1 MRKQILIA
9 AVLIVVVVGIVIGW
23 YLATQ
28 RHVGHLVA
36 QGERT
41 NILLLGLDKAGA
53 TNRSDTMM
61 LLSLAPEK
69 DVVLIS
75 LPRDLRVKFANG
87 EFHKLNAAYTN
98 GGAKLARQTVSSLLG
113 IEVPFY
119 VTLDYTGFEHLID
132 LFNGVTL
139 TVEERM
145 VYDDERADPPL
156 HIDIQPGSQT
166 FDGKT
171 ALDYIR
177 YRGETGDI
185 ARIARQQKLITA
197 LLTKGVQDEDLA
209 SIRKTVKE
217 IYPYLHTDLSLID
230 LYDLA
235 KLVQELS
242 LNQIQMAIIPG
253 TPVTIDEVSYL
264 EPQAVEI
271 EQIVAQLIK
280 EIDLLTSDEISVA
293 VYNGNGILRAAADT
307 SEYLK
312 RKGFQILPASN
323 ADNFGYEETYIVVLT
338 ETAKAW
344 VLQQVLPIE
353 ASVVIP
359 EEFAPHYE
367 KLPTAPTGT
376 DLLLVIGAGFTVEN
390 E

>member
-41 NILLLGLDKAGA
+41 NILLLGLDKAGT

-98 GGAKLARQTVSSLLG
+98 GGAKLARQTVSLLLG

-185 ARIARQQKLITA
+185 ARMARQQKLIAA
-197 LLTKGVQDEDLA
+197 LLAKGLQNEDFA
-209 SIRKTVKE
+209 STRKTVKE

-235 KLVQELS
+235 KLVQELN
-242 LNQIQMAIIPG
+242 LDQIQMAIIPG
-253 TPVTIDEVSYL
+253 TPITIDEVSYL
-264 EPQAVEI
+264 EPQTVEM

-280 EIDLLTSDEISVA
+280 EIDLLTPDEISVA
-293 VYNGNGILRAAADT
+293 VYNGNGTLRAAADT

-312 RKGFQILPASN
+312 RKGFKVLPASN
-323 ADNFGYEETYIVVLT
+323 ADSFEYEETYIVVLT

-344 VLQQVLPIE
+344 VLQQVLPIG
-353 ASVVIP
+353 ATVVSP
-359 EEFAPHYE
+359 EEFAPRYE
-367 KLPTAPTGT
+367 KLPAAQTGT

-390 E
+390 G

>member
-9 AVLIVVVVGIVIGW
+9 AVSIVVVVGIVIGW
-23 YLATQ
+23 YLVTQ
-28 RHVGHLVA
+28 RHVGRLVA
-36 QGERT
+36 QGERA
-41 NILLLGLDKAGA
+41 NILLLGLDKAG
-53 TNRSDTMM
+53 TSNRSDTMM
-61 LLSLAPEK
+61 LLSLASEK
-69 DVVLIS
+69 DIVLIS
-75 LPRDLRVKFANG
+75 LPRDLRVKFAND
-87 EFHKLNAAYTN
+87 EFHKLNAAYAN

-119 VTLDYTGFEHLID
+119 VTLDYAGFEHLID

-166 FDGKT
+166 FDGKM

-197 LLTKGVQDEDLA
+197 LLTKGIQNEDIT
-209 SIRKTVKE
+209 SIRKTVKD

-235 KLVQELS
+235 KLVQELN

-253 TPVTIDEVSYL
+253 TPVMIDEVSYL
-264 EPQAVEI
+264 EPQAVEM

-280 EIDLLTSDEISVA
+280 GIDLLTPDEISVA
-293 VYNGNGILRAAADT
+293 VYNGNGALRAAADT
-307 SEYLK
+307 SDYLK
-312 RKGFQILPASN
+312 RKGFNVLPANN
-323 ADNFGYEETYIVVLT
+323 ADSFGYEETYIVVLT

-344 VLQQVLPIE
+344 VLQQVLPIG
-353 ASVVIP
+353 ATVVTP
-359 EEFAPHYE
+359 EEFTPLYE
-367 KLPTAPTGT
+367 ELPAAPTGT

-390 E
+390 G